1 MASSYLDV
9 PIFAGQGTDSLH
21 SPQVLEQ
28 ALRDASLPSSALL
41 LSSCFDAFRTELS
54 FLSPVQLQE
63 SGLEPTDFKTPTDIL
78 TISRHVHNPIIS
90 STRLFLFQSVR
101 YLAHVDGSNDSPT
114 RFADAF
120 KSNAS
125 CGNLGILGFSS
136 GIIPACVVAASQSS
150 LAYISNA
157 VEAFR
162 LVFWIGVRALG
173 YRVKVLKGGGG
184 DRLPW
189 GAVFLGMDRKEAGAA
204 IEAFQAKVLSR
215 FQLLVA
221 FDS

>member
-63 SGLEPTDFKTPTDIL
+63 SGLEPTDFNSPTDIL
-78 TISRHVHNPIIS
+78 TSRHVHNPIIS

-114 RFADAF
+114 RFADAL
-120 KSNAS
+120 KSNDAS
-125 CGNLGILGFSS
+125 CGNLVGILGLSS

-173 YRVKVLKGGGG
+173 YRAEVLKGGG

-189 GAVFLGMDRKEAGAA
+189 GAVFLGMDREEAGAA